1 MKKLFCILF
10 AVAAASARADPKDYA
25 YSWTIVPDVGGPAY
39 QVELTPEVYAA
50 LTTND
55 LRDFDVVNNR
65 GESVPTTLYRPVAV
79 APRAPVAAVPMFKVS
94 APPDDTV
101 ASDEAIHLHIERGP
115 DGRLRSLDAATTA
128 QPVPYT
134 PDPHVA
140 NGGARLPT
148 GVGASA
154 APLPQLEFDN
164 RAKIILDTSRL
175 HDPLLSLYVDWDR
188 TIDATARFSI
198 SASDDLQNW
207 RVLVANAAATRL
219 TQDGNTLERHEIPL
233 DRAPHAYLMLTRFD
247 NGPALRGFQAR
258 VTMPPNAQQPEPRWM
273 AASADGTDPSD
284 STGSTFVYHLSA
296 PLAATG
302 ANLQL
307 ADDNAVARAQ
317 LSYTPMLE
325 PKAHYAAASFVAF
338 RLRDGD
344 TLLSN
349 DPQRNLHLPRA
360 REWRVTFA
368 TPVAQAPSLEIGYT
382 PDRIVFLAQGGQPY
396 RLLAGSGKAHH
407 ADAPV
412 DVALANWRASNGADW
427 KPPLVTLGARAEA
440 GGAEALEAVKPVV
453 VPPWR
458 TWLLWGV
465 LVAAAAVV
473 GGLALSLLRKS

>member
-1 MKKLFCILF
+1 MKKWLCILF
-10 AVAAASARADPKDYA
+10 AFAAVPAQADTKDYA
-25 YSWTIVPDVGGPAY
+25 YAWTIVPDVGGPAY

-50 LTTND
+50 LSTND

-65 GESVPTTLYRPVAV
+65 GESVPTALYRPAAA
-79 APRAPVAAVPMFKVS
+79 APRAPVASVPMFTVP
-94 APPDDTV
+94 APSDDTSA

-128 QPVPYT
+128 QPPSYT
-134 PDPHVA
+134 PEPHVA
-140 NGGARLPT
+140 TGGARLPAT
-148 GVGASA
+148 TASA
-154 APLPQLEFDN
+154 MPLPQLEFDN
-164 RAKIILDTSRL
+164 RTKIILDTSRL

-188 TIDATARFSI
+188 SIDATARFSI
-198 SASDDLQNW
+198 SASDDLQSW
-207 RVLVANAAATRL
+207 RTLVANAAATRL

-233 DRAPHAYLMLTRFD
+233 DHAPHAYLMLTRFD
-247 NGPALRGFQAR
+247 NGAALRGFQAR
-258 VTMPPNAQQPEPRWM
+258 ATLPASAQLPEPRWI
-273 AASADGTDPSD
+273 AATSDGTDAAD
-284 STGSTFVYHLSA
+284 TTGTTFVYHLPA

-317 LSYTPMLE
+317 LFYTPLSE
-325 PKAHYAAASFVAF
+325 PKARYAAASFVAF

-349 DPQRNLHLPRA
+349 DPQRYLHLPRA
-360 REWRVTFA
+360 REWRVTFT

-396 RLLAGSGKAHH
+396 RLLAGSAKTHH

-412 DVALANWRASNGADW
+412 DVALAKWRASNGADW
-427 KPPLVTLGARAEA
+427 QPPLVTLGARSQA
-440 GGAEALEAVKPVV
+440 GGADALEPVKPVV
-453 VPPWR
+453 IPPWR

-465 LVAAAAVV
+465 LVAAAAIV
-473 GGLALSLLRKS
+473 GGLALSLLRKP